1 MQYLQSSIA
10 KGATETPPQRK
21 INEWTTSSTQ
31 EINIPDIQRID
42 TFFQQRVGSHHK
54 IGVEPV
60 LAFVKYESAVH
71 NTETLSGGIT
81 TVEDGE
87 WIVVIRLHVAQM
99 RRRDRKTTVSLPMT
113 PVSLL

>member
-71 NTETLSGGIT
+71 NTETLSGGDYYGGGWGVDCGDST
-81 TVEDGE
+81 ACCPD
-87 WIVVIRLHVAQM
+87 A
-99 RRRDRKTTVSLPMT
+99 
-113 PVSLL
+113 